1 MKKKR
6 LIIIVVIVVIAAA
19 IAVTRKLSN
28 GSDPDVLRISGNI
41 ELTEVDI
48 SFKYPGRLV
57 ELAVDEGDP
66 VKRGQI
72 IAAMDRAEWERQLE
86 RERATVSAAESG
98 LVQLRTAITFQR
110 ETVSGDLQLRSAD
123 LRQAE
128 ARLAELLAGSR
139 AQEIEQA
146 RAVRAEA
153 QVQHEQ
159 ARRDFERA
167 QKLFKDDDIS
177 AAQYDQFKAR
187 HDATAATL
195 KRAAETL
202 KLVEEGPRKEQID
215 QARAAV
221 ERARA
226 ALRLAEANSIDLRR
240 REQEIPIR
248 QADIR
253 RAAAQAGVL
262 EAQLADRTLASPV
275 DGVVLT
281 RSAEPGE
288 VLPAGATVLTLG
300 DIERP
305 WVRGYIAESDL
316 GRVKL
321 GMTARISTDSYP
333 GKAYEGKIT
342 FISSEAE
349 FTPKQIQT
357 QQERV
362 KLVYRIKI
370 DVPNPHREL
379 KSNMPVD
386 AEIRLK

>member
-1 MKKKR
+1 MKKR
-6 LIIIVVIVVIAAA
+6 LAIIGVIVAVAAA
-19 IAVTRKLSN
+19 IAVTRKIRGN
-28 GSDPDVLRISGNI
+28 GDPNLLRISGNI
-41 ELTEVDI
+41 ELTEVDM

-72 IAAMDRAEWERQLE
+72 VAAMDRAEWERQLE
-86 RERATVSAAESG
+86 RERATVASTESG

-110 ETVSGDLQLRSAD
+110 EAIGGDLDLRRAD

-128 ARLAELLAGSR
+128 ARLGELLAGSR

-146 RAVRAEA
+146 RAVLAEA

-159 ARRDFERA
+159 ARRDYDRA

-177 AAQYDQFKAR
+177 AAQFDQFKAR
-187 HDATAATL
+187 FDGTAASL
-195 KRAAETL
+195 RRAAETL
-202 KLVEEGPRKEQID
+202 KLVEEGPRKEQIE

-226 ALRLAEANSIDLRR
+226 ALRLAEANRIDLQR
-240 REQEIPIR
+240 REQEIPMR

-253 RAAAQAGVL
+253 RASAQAGVL
-262 EAQLADRTLASPV
+262 ETQLADRTLASPV

-321 GMTARISTDSYP
+321 GMTARILTDSYP
-333 GKAYEGKIT
+333 GKTYEGKVT

-357 QQERV
+357 QEERV

-370 DVPNPHREL
+370 EVPNPHREL

-386 AEIRLK
+386 AEIRVQ